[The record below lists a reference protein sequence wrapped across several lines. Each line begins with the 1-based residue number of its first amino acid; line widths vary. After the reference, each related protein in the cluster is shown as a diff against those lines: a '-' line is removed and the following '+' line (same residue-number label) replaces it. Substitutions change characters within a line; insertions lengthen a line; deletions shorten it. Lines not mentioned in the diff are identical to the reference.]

1 MRLRFTGFFKE
12 NFGSRYYTEVSV
24 ENIHSQNKKIH
35 PGTTFFLCLVA
46 VFRKKKENMLHNLL
60 CGIGIHTPPRVA
72 RAPPVVAGMMMMDLT
87 AIAPEKAR
95 KMWGTQQQCHLLH
108 TILMHDKE
116 NGVALGRYR
125 RGLSS
130 FQRKTD
136 ASLEV
141 LSRKSAFFFFLVFS
155 LEKNRLVRGMG
166 GVSVT

>member
-1 MRLRFTGFFKE
+1 MRLRCTGFFKK

-46 VFRKKKENMLHNLL
+46 VFRKKKRICCTIYCVVLVYIPRRGSPAPLQL
-60 CGIGIHTPPRVA
+60 WLGWWWWTWRPLPRKKQGRCGAHSSSVTYY
-72 RAPPVVAGMMMMDLT
+72 
-87 AIAPEKAR
+87 
-95 KMWGTQQQCHLLH
+95 
-108 TILMHDKE
+108 ILYWCMTKE

-166 GVSVT
+166 GVSVI